1 MAVLLLYTLQLA
13 VNTVKAVSPPNPPP
27 VHVYVSVFMLAG
39 ALLRSLA
46 APRAGPEVARGPE
59 RFPHGAPDPRQQ
71 PFFANGVFYFF
82 SLLFAKC
89 PRKLRE
95 LELPALWMQGS
106 HFPPFR

>member
-13 VNTVKAVSPPNPPP
+13 VNTVKAVSPLPNPPP

-39 ALLRSLA
+39 ALLCSLA
-46 APRAGPEVARGPE
+46 APRAGPEVAGGPE

-71 PFFANGVFYFF
+71 PLFAKGLFF

-89 PRKLRE
+89 PRKPRG